1 MGKAINRLE
10 IWIELEATA
19 TIAGIGPTSSDSKEF
34 YQKGQW
40 QIPDVQIK
48 GGGGGMW
55 RWVGWIRHKS
65 VMHGRSEFLFCSLNL
80 CFILDFLVSVAVVA
94 DQPR

>member
-19 TIAGIGPTSSDSKEF
+19 TIAGIGSTSSDSKEF
-34 YQKGQW
+34 YQKVQW

-48 GGGGGMW
+48 GGGGNVE
-55 RWVGWIRHKS
+55 VGW
-65 VMHGRSEFLFCSLNL
+65 
-80 CFILDFLVSVAVVA
+80 LDSPQKCDARAFRVFVLLIKLVLYFGFS
-94 DQPR
+94 RFRCRRG

>member
-19 TIAGIGPTSSDSKEF
+19 TIAGIGSTSSDSKEF
-34 YQKGQW
+34 YQKVQW

-48 GGGGGMW
+48 GGGECGG
-55 RWVGWIRHKS
+55 G
-65 VMHGRSEFLFCSLNL
+65 
-80 CFILDFLVSVAVVA
+80 VAGFATKV
-94 DQPR
+94 